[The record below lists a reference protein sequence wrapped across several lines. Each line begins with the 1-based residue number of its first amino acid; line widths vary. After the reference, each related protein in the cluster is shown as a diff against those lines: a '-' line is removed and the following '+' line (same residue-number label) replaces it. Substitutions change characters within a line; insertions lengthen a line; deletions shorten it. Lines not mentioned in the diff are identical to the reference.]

1 MSLAFFVTILVFC
14 LDNLVAGDNSVI
26 ATVNKS

>member
-14 LDNLVAGDNSVI
+14 LDNLVSGDNSV
-26 ATVNKS
+26 TVRVNKS